1 MFTGYEQ
8 KELQGLADAAKIVL
22 EGYKSL
28 EEIAATMSKEDAS
41 NFMGAAAAAKKAGK
55 KEFEFGGK
63 TYPVRISKDVADEI
77 AEVDMASAQELSA
90 SAMGPE
96 DEEDGVEGSAK
107 VTDGIGE
114 EAKPDFLDI
123 DKDGDKEEPMAK
135 AAKDKEQKECMS
147 REDFKPHMMY
157 DPKTGKGVM
166 ANTFDDHLRLDKM
179 GYVHDKPT
187 EKMDE
192 ALSFRDR
199 MRAKSLVRQANT
211 YYRNMDKVEKFAF
224 KNSRDLSKVERS
236 LGGMIADLKREFFDG
251 SRYNQE
257 IEKIVGGDAFFNF
270 KEFADD
276 AYEGMV
282 SAEAAFEEHVRQ
294 LKDNDPD
301 AQETLDIFLDRL
313 ESANRS
319 YGEFLRSAVIA
330 LEDSID
336 EANEFEAP
344 FAEDSEKLKEFAKAF
359 EVPQFDT
366 DQDAAEKLKNKHDI
380 EITEGKMKE
389 LSGYIEAGLTAKEIA
404 KVMKLKLDAAMLKFL
419 KKMGAK

>member
-63 TYPVRISKDVADEI
+63 TYPVRIGKDVADEI
-77 AEVDMASAQELSA
+77 AEVDEAL
-90 SAMGPE
+90 AMGPE
-96 DEEDGVEGSAK
+96 DEEDGIEGSAK

-135 AAKDKEQKECMS
+135 AAKDKEQKECAS
-147 REDFKPHMMY
+147 EEDFKPHKMY
-157 DPKTGKGVM
+157 DPKTGAEVM
-166 ANTFDDHLRLDKM
+166 ANTYADHLKYDKM

-187 EKMDE
+187 
-192 ALSFRDR
+192 
-199 MRAKSLVRQANT
+199 KS
-211 YYRNMDKVEKFAF
+211 
-224 KNSRDLSKVERS
+224 
-236 LGGMIADLKREFFDG
+236 
-251 SRYNQE
+251 
-257 IEKIVGGDAFFNF
+257 
-270 KEFADD
+270 
-276 AYEGMV
+276 
-282 SAEAAFEEHVRQ
+282 
-294 LKDNDPD
+294 
-301 AQETLDIFLDRL
+301 
-313 ESANRS
+313 
-319 YGEFLRSAVIA
+319 
-330 LEDSID
+330 
-336 EANEFEAP
+336 EANEFEP
-344 FAEDSEKLKEFAKAF
+344 SFTEDAEKLKEFAKAF

-366 DQDAAEKLKNKHDI
+366 DQDAIEKLKNKHDI
-380 EITEGKMKE
+380 EIMEGKMKE

-404 KVMKLKLDAAMLKFL
+404 KVMKLKLDGAMEKFL

>member
-28 EEIAATMSKEDAS
+28 EEIAAKMSKEDAS

-63 TYPVRISKDVADEI
+63 TYPVRIGKDVADEI
-77 AEVDMASAQELSA
+77 AEVD
-90 SAMGPE
+90 
-96 DEEDGVEGSAK
+96 
-107 VTDGIGE
+107 E

-157 DPKTGKGVM
+157 DPKTGKGVK

-187 EKMDE
+187 
-192 ALSFRDR
+192 
-199 MRAKSLVRQANT
+199 KS
-211 YYRNMDKVEKFAF
+211 
-224 KNSRDLSKVERS
+224 
-236 LGGMIADLKREFFDG
+236 
-251 SRYNQE
+251 
-257 IEKIVGGDAFFNF
+257 
-270 KEFADD
+270 
-276 AYEGMV
+276 
-282 SAEAAFEEHVRQ
+282 EE
-294 LKDNDPD
+294 
-301 AQETLDIFLDRL
+301 
-313 ESANRS
+313 
-319 YGEFLRSAVIA
+319 
-330 LEDSID
+330 
-336 EANEFEAP
+336 NEFEAP
-344 FAEDSEKLKEFAKAF
+344 FAEDSDKLKEFAGAV

-380 EITEGKMKE
+380 DIESITEGKMKE
-389 LSGYIEAGLTAKEIA
+389 LSGYIEAGLSAKEIA